1 MSQSTKPAVAPSFA
15 HIATRL
21 FLVFMWLL
29 HCLPLPLQA
38 ALGWILGHFL
48 YLLVAPRRRVVMI
61 NLRLCFPE
69 LTEAQRRR
77 LARQNF
83 VAVTRSMLERSVIWW
98 ASEARIRR
106 LVDLQGLD
114 KVESARAQG
123 RGIVMLVPHFVGLDM
138 AGSRMAMEMDCVSMY
153 SAQLNKV
160 LENMLLHGRT
170 RFGSQLLLSR
180 QEGIRGAVRAIK
192 QGRPFYYLPDLDYGP
207 KESIFAPFFGV
218 QTATIPGLPRIA
230 RLGDAVVIP
239 LVVRMKSWGRG
250 YVAEFGDAWTDFPG
264 EDVAN
269 DTARMNAWI
278 ESEVRKIPAQYYW
291 VHKRFKT
298 RPAGEPKL
306 Y

>member
-1 MSQSTKPAVAPSFA
+1 VTELF
-15 HIATRL
+15 TRL

-29 HCLPLPLQA
+29 HWLPLPVQA
-38 ALGWILGHFL
+38 AFGWVLGHLL
-48 YLLVAPRRRVVMI
+48 YVVVVPRRHVVMT

-69 LTEAQRRR
+69 LSAGQRRH

-83 VAVTRSMLERSVIWW
+83 VAVTRSMLERGVIWW

-106 LVDLQGLD
+106 LVELPGVD
-114 KVESARAQG
+114 KVRAAHAEG
-123 RGIVMLVPHFVGLDM
+123 RGVVMLVPHFVGLDM
-138 AGSRMAMEMDCVSMY
+138 AGARMAMEMDCVSMY
-153 SAQLNKV
+153 AAQLNKL
-160 LENMLLHGRT
+160 LEKMLLHGRT
-170 RFGSQLLLSR
+170 RFGSQVLLSR

-230 RLGDAVVIP
+230 RLGNAVVIP
-239 LVVRMKSWGRG
+239 LVVRMKPWGRG
-250 YVAEFGDAWTDFPG
+250 YVGEFSEPWTDFPG
-264 EDVAN
+264 EDVEA

-298 RPAGEPKL
+298 RPPGEARL